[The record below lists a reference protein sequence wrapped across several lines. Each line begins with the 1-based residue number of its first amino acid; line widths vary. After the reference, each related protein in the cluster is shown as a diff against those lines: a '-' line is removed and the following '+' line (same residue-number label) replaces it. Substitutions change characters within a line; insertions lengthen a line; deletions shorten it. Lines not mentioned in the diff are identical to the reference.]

1 MEVQERIDVKLRRS
15 FAPSHM
21 ELMNES
27 GMHNVP
33 PGSESH
39 FRLVIVSEVFA
50 GKSRVQRHQSVYRT
64 LADELNGPVHALG
77 LQTFT
82 PAEWDEEQRRLD
94 SPLCLGGDATRS
106 QH

>member
-1 MEVQERIDVKLRRS
+1 MEVQERIDAQLRKS

-21 ELMNES
+21 ELVNES

-39 FRLVIVSEVFA
+39 FRVVIVSEVFA

-64 LADELNGPVHALG
+64 LADELDGPVHALG

-82 PAEWDEEQRRLD
+82 AAEWNEEQRQLD
-94 SPLCLGGDATRS
+94 SPPCLGGDGT
-106 QH
+106 QG

>member
-1 MEVQERIDVKLRRS
+1 MEVQKRIDAKLRRG
-15 FAPSHM
+15 FAPSHL
-21 ELMNES
+21 ELINES

-39 FRLVIVSEVFA
+39 FRVVLVSESFQ

-64 LADELNGPVHALG
+64 LAAELDGPVHALG

-82 PAEWDEEQRRLD
+82 PGEWEEEQGKLD
-94 SPLCLGGDATRS
+94 SPPCLGGDGS
-106 QH
+106 SN

>member
-1 MEVQERIDVKLRRS
+1 MEIQQRMETKLRKS

-21 ELMNES
+21 ELANES
-27 GMHNVP
+27 SMHNVP

-39 FRLVIVSEVFA
+39 FRLVIVSDGFT

-64 LADELNGPVHALG
+64 LAEELDGPVHALG

-82 PAEWDEEQRRLD
+82 VAEWDEEQNRLD
-94 SPLCLGGDATRS
+94 SPPCLGGDGSSA
-106 QH
+106 